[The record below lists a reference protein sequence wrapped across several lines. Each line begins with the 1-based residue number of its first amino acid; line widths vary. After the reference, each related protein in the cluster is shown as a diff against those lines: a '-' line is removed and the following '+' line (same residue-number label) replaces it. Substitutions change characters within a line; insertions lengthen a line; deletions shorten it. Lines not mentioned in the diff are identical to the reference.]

1 MDVFMLLAHL
11 LLVLINYDVIEKIAF
26 QTKHML
32 EFGFWM
38 GTPVILAYWSSPSQR
53 KTLKTF

>member
-1 MDVFMLLAHL
+1 MLLAYL
-11 LLVLINYDVIEKIAF
+11 LLVLINYKVIEKIAF

-38 GTPVILAYWSSPSQR
+38 GTPVILAY
-53 KTLKTF
+53 